1 VIQRGTSS
9 WCLWGCLATAACS
22 TAPPSGS
29 SIYTDAG
36 NLTSESPTGSVANDA
51 GLSLKPFTAPTDPGA
66 GSVWVTISGEVN
78 ALTGY
83 PFPPADWTNDT
94 YMFDGWQFQ
103 IYEFIV
109 AVDKL
114 TLWSN
119 PNQIPSD
126 QSQHGPQV
134 AHIDGPFIVD
144 LHKGGTILGQGG
156 GAEQATPIGTFTSQN
171 DNGGAAFDPTTTY
184 GFGFS
189 TVQATYDAY
198 NVNLTSDEAA
208 DFATMVQHGYSVMY
222 VGVAQWMG
230 NMSPYGCAQTHTG
243 AGPAGGANL
252 DTYVDGGYDFSD
264 MPPTM
269 TFRLGFSTPT
279 SYVNC
284 QNMTLQGMALA
295 GEDYPRGVQVSQSQS
310 VFAQVTVHMDHP
322 FWESFAENTPVHWDQ
337 IAAQYVGLAGVPQ
350 ATIEDMQGVPFNG
363 FTDRTGTPLPW
374 RNCSGM
380 YYVPPGN
387 GQMNFSTL
395 SVPQNPNGTCTGS
408 VGADYTMDTCPA
420 IRDYYDYIRYTQ
432 STQGHLNSQGLCF
445 VDRRY
450 PAPAGGS

>member
-1 VIQRGTSS
+1 VIQRSAGS
-9 WCLWGCLATAACS
+9 WCLWACLATAACS
-22 TAPPSGS
+22 TAPPSGA

-36 NLTSESPTGSVANDA
+36 NLTSESLSRSIANDA
-51 GLSLKPFTAPTDPGA
+51 GLSLQSFTPPTDPGA

-109 AVDKL
+109 AIDKL

-156 GAEQATPIGTFTSQN
+156 GAEQATPIGAFTSQN

-208 DFATMVQHGYSVMY
+208 DFATMVQQGYSVMY

-230 NMSPYGCAQTHTG
+230 SKSPYGCTQTQ
-243 AGPAGGANL
+243 AGPSA
-252 DTYVDGGYDFSD
+252 YDFST

-279 SYVNC
+279 NYVNC
-284 QNMTLQGMALA
+284 QNMTLQGMPLA

-350 ATIEDMQGVPFNG
+350 ATIEDMRGVPFNG
-363 FTDRTGTPLPW
+363 FTDRTGAPLPW
-374 RNCSGM
+374 RNCSGTH
-380 YYVPPGN
+380 YLPPGN

-395 SVPQNPNGTCTGS
+395 SVPQNPNGSCTGI
-408 VGADYTMDTCPA
+408 VGADYTEDACPA

-445 VDRRY
+445 VDRRF